1 MKNIKY
7 LSVLFLLVLFFS
19 DSYSQIVVQRQKL
32 EINNIRSYFQNTGI
46 FDQNTISGNNAGFEW
61 PKGSNKTAVFT
72 AGLTVAAY
80 LNGILSSASCSY
92 KGELAP
98 GYCQNGVPVT
108 NSNFKIYR
116 VSRGDSNSNPD
127 YANWGL
133 MVPYG
138 APYNDINHNGVFDA
152 GIDIPG
158 VRNADQ
164 TIFMCLTDGF
174 ISTHDSLEGFL
185 GGKPPLYAEFHIT
198 AWAYSTPGLED
209 VQFVK
214 YEIINKATAPWTRTF
229 MTLFTDPDLGD
240 GVDDYMA
247 CDSLRNMGICY
258 NSSNNDPIYGTAPPA
273 VAFKILKG
281 PVINGVPTG
290 LTSFNRVRGA
300 GTQAPCEWNNT
311 LYPRGYY
318 LLMQGYKMDSSCFLD
333 PSFNPPRKT
342 KFILTGEPESGIGWN
357 PSKGWINNCGGD
369 STGTVVPFSPGDMR
383 MNMNMGANNFTVN
396 PNDTQRI
403 YFAQFIARGTS
414 NLNSM
419 AKLISSANFIQDFFN
434 NGLGYSVSGI
444 VRYNDNNQ
452 PVTTGYVK
460 ALKLDTYTGNIMIL
474 DSVQIQTDGSYQ
486 LNNLPIDS
494 VYIGAYPNSSGSTPD
509 FVPTYYNSTIYWQNA
524 VGISITGNLNNL
536 DFTVFRMV
544 SSIQS
549 NFVNG
554 RVFKLANSAIGNL
567 KDAVIYAKNGNTF
580 VKFGFSDAN
589 GIFHLQS
596 VSPGNIKFIVDRMGF
611 SHDSITVTVPSSGNI
626 DSVNFTLNQMYVKI
640 TKISTEIPE
649 KYSLYQ
655 NYPNPFN
662 PVTKIKF
669 EIPSGLSFPNSSIGN
684 PQVLLKVYDILGK
697 EIATLVNEKLN
708 PGTYEVEFNGA
719 NLPSGVYFYRLIAGD
734 YAAVKKMLLL
744 K

>member
-1 MKNIKY
+1 M
-7 LSVLFLLVLFFS
+7 
-19 DSYSQIVVQRQKL
+19 
-32 EINNIRSYFQNTGI
+32 
-46 FDQNTISGNNAGFEW
+46 
-61 PKGSNKTAVFT
+61 
-72 AGLTVAAY
+72 
-80 LNGILSSASCSY
+80 
-92 KGELAP
+92 
-98 GYCQNGVPVT
+98 PVT

-127 YANWGL
+127 YASWGL

-138 APYNDINHNGVFDA
+138 APYNDVNHNGVFDA

-158 VRNADQ
+158 VKNSDQ
-164 TIFMCLTDGF
+164 TLFMCLTDGF
-174 ISTHDSLEGFL
+174 DTTHFPHEGGEIL
-185 GGKPPLYAEFHIT
+185 GGLPPLYAEFHIT
-198 AWAYSTPGLED
+198 AWAYTTPGLED
-209 VQFVK
+209 IQFVK

-229 MTLFTDPDLGD
+229 MTLFSDPDLGD
-240 GVDDYMA
+240 AVDDYIA

-281 PVINGVPTG
+281 PVINGIQTG

-333 PSFNPPRKT
+333 PLFNPPRKT
-342 KFILTGEPESGIGWN
+342 KFILTGEPESGIGWT

-383 MNMNMGANNFTVN
+383 MSMNMGANNFTVN

-403 YFAQFIARGTS
+403 YFAQFIARGSS
-414 NLNSM
+414 NLNS
-419 AKLISSANFIQDFFN
+419 ITRIVSSANFIQDFFN

-452 PVTTGYVK
+452 PVTSGYVK

-486 LNNLPIDS
+486 LNNIPIDS
-494 VYIGAYPNSSGSTPD
+494 VYIGAYPNSSGSTLD

-524 VGISITGNLNNL
+524 VRIPITGNLNNI
-536 DFTVFRMV
+536 DFTVFRML
-544 SSIQS
+544 SSIQT

-611 SHDSITVTVPSSGNI
+611 SHDSMAVTVPSSGSI
-626 DSVNFTLNQMYVKI
+626 DSVNFTLNQLYVKI
-640 TKISTEIPE
+640 TKLSTEIPE

-662 PVTKIKF
+662 PLTKIRF
-669 EIPSGLSFPNSSIGN
+669 EIPVALSYPTCPVFIGN
-684 PQVLLKVYDILGK
+684 AFIGYPLVTLKVYDILGK

-708 PGTYEVEFNGA
+708 PGIYEVEFNGA
-719 NLPSGVYFYRLIAGD
+719 SLPSGVYFYRLIAGD
-734 YAAVKKMLLL
+734 YAAVKKMILL